1 MIIQLIVRQIKKISL
16 YKISYFP
23 KLHPDSR
30 TKIKVELDFSNYA
43 TKSNLKGAA
52 GIDTSKSDINKFD
65 TEKL

>member
-1 MIIQLIVRQIKKISL
+1 M

-52 GIDTSKSDINKFD
+52 GIDTSKFAKEVNLSNWKSDINKFD

>member
-1 MIIQLIVRQIKKISL
+1 M

-23 KLHPDSR
+23 KSHPDSR

-52 GIDTSKSDINKFD
+52 GIDTSKFAKEVNLSNWKSDINKFD